1 MLVCTNILLN
11 HWVAVLT
18 CLKIKPITETRTP
31 RHTLDD
37 EDSNAKPNPIPEVR
51 ISLNDTSATYDYVL
65 IAPQTISLI
74 QDQLPNKLNVGTITV
89 DYPNLIK
96 ELSKEEQNDYDE
108 DEQLYAAL
116 ENEALKNRFKK
127 EEISVYLSNGV
138 LSIVV
143 PHFANT
149 ITYNVLARQLV
160 QQLKPLKSWILLAPS
175 NLNNNQS
182 INKLLLDTGTAFSVL
197 SQVPVLRPPHSITG
211 ITAAVVS
218 QLNLIGATNVI
229 TLVLNSEGHLGY
241 EKSDNDSIVHT
252 AYVLGDIIPI
262 DKEQYV
268 KNLSARVR
276 KFNGYSNLGI
286 YI

>member
-1 MLVCTNILLN
+1 M
-11 HWVAVLT
+11 
-18 CLKIKPITETRTP
+18 
-31 RHTLDD
+31 
-37 EDSNAKPNPIPEVR
+37 
-51 ISLNDTSATYDYVL
+51 
-65 IAPQTISLI
+65 
-74 QDQLPNKLNVGTITV
+74 
-89 DYPNLIK
+89 
-96 ELSKEEQNDYDE
+96 
-108 DEQLYAAL
+108 
-116 ENEALKNRFKK
+116 KNRFKK

>member
-1 MLVCTNILLN
+1 M
-11 HWVAVLT
+11 
-18 CLKIKPITETRTP
+18 
-31 RHTLDD
+31 
-37 EDSNAKPNPIPEVR
+37 
-51 ISLNDTSATYDYVL
+51 
-65 IAPQTISLI
+65 
-74 QDQLPNKLNVGTITV
+74 
-89 DYPNLIK
+89 
-96 ELSKEEQNDYDE
+96 
-108 DEQLYAAL
+108 
-116 ENEALKNRFKK
+116 
-127 EEISVYLSNGV
+127 
-138 LSIVV
+138 
-143 PHFANT
+143 
-149 ITYNVLARQLV
+149 
-160 QQLKPLKSWILLAPS
+160 
-175 NLNNNQS
+175 
-182 INKLLLDTGTAFSVL
+182 L